1 MARKLIMIAALTAS
15 VATAFTPVA
24 AMAHDH
30 DGYEWGRGDDRGYDN
45 GYRDHDRRDYRDGY
59 EPREDGRRYYV
70 ETGYD
75 REYYGRPQY
84 RYRCHRDGTTGAI
97 IGAIAG
103 GLLGNG
109 LAGYGD
115 RTLGTV
121 LGGAGGA
128 LAGRA
133 IERSGNRC

>member
-1 MARKLIMIAALTAS
+1 MAHKLITVAALAAS
-15 VATAFTPVA
+15 VATALVPAA

-30 DGYEWGRGDDRGYDN
+30 DGYAWGRGDDWGHGN
-45 GYRDHDRRDYRDGY
+45 GYRDQDYRDGY
-59 EPREDGRRYYV
+59 ERHDDGRRYYAD
-70 ETGYD
+70 TGYD
-75 REYYGRPQY
+75 QGYYGRPQY
-84 RYRCHRDGTTGAI
+84 RYRCHRDGTTGAV

>member
-1 MARKLIMIAALTAS
+1 MARKLIIVSALVAS
-15 VATAFTPVA
+15 VATALVPAA
-24 AMAHDH
+24 AMAHDR
-30 DGYEWGRGDDRGYDN
+30 DGYSWGRGDDWSYGN
-45 GYRDHDRRDYRDGY
+45 GYRDQNYRHDYERRD
-59 EPREDGRRYYV
+59 DGRRYYAD
-70 ETGYD
+70 TGYD
-75 REYYGRPQY
+75 RGYYGQPQY
-84 RYRCHRDGTTGAI
+84 RYRCHRDGTTGAL